1 MLIDQVE
8 LQPGHRVLVWGA
20 AGGLGVFAL
29 QLAKLAGADAVG
41 VVSSAEKGELCSQAR
56 RAPPTSTATSSAA

>member
-1 MLIDQVE
+1 MDQAE
-8 LQPGHRVLVWGA
+8 LQAGHRVLVWGA

-41 VVSSAEKGELCSQAR
+41 VVSSAREGRAVQQAR
-56 RAPPTSTATSSAA
+56 RRAPTSTATSTPA